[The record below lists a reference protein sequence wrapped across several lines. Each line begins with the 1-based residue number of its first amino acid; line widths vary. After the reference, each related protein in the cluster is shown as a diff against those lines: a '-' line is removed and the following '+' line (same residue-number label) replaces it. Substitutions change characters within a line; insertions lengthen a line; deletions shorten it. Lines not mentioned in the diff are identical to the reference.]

1 MKKLLIVNNN
11 MHLGGVQK
19 SLVNLLACIH
29 DQYQITLVLFHPA
42 GKLLEQIP
50 ADVQVLPVTS
60 AYRYLGM
67 TSGDATGMHK
77 LGRSFFAAIAR
88 LFGRDLAIGLM
99 ALGQKKLSGYDAAI
113 SFLHDA
119 QDKAFYG
126 GCNDFVLRH
135 VQATKKYTFL
145 HCDFSLVEGNTP
157 ANRRRYEAF
166 DGIAACS
173 AGCAERFLSCL
184 PQLERKT
191 HVVYN
196 CHNFASIRT
205 LAAQTPVCLPQDR
218 VNILTVARL
227 GKEKGVLRA
236 VEALGTLQGNN
247 YHYYIVGDGIQRP
260 QVAEA
265 IVSLG
270 LQDRVTLVGELENPY
285 GYIQAADLL
294 LIPSVSEA
302 APMVIGEA
310 ACLGTPVLT
319 TETSSAREMVEA
331 TGYGWVC
338 PNSEEGLTAGLE
350 AYLHDPRA
358 CTAAGP
364 DNRLALEQ
372 FTQLLET

>member
-1 MKKLLIVNNN
+1 MEKILIVNNN

-19 SLVNLLACIH
+19 ALVNLLTCIH
-29 DQYQITLVLFHPA
+29 DRYEITLVLFHPA

-50 ADVQVLPVTS
+50 ADVRVLPVTS

-67 TSGDATGMHK
+67 TSADALGKHR
-77 LGRSFFAAIAR
+77 LGRSFYAAVAR
-88 LFGRDLAIGLM
+88 LLGRDMAIRLM
-99 ALGQKKLSGYDAAI
+99 ALGQKKLSGFDVAI
-113 SFLHDA
+113 SYLHDA
-119 QDKAFYG
+119 RDKAFYG

-135 VQATKKYTFL
+135 VEAKRRLTFL
-145 HCDFSLVEGNTP
+145 HCDFSMVGGNTP
-157 ANRRRYEAF
+157 KNRRRYEAF

-173 AGCAERFLSCL
+173 EGCRQKFLACM
-184 PQLERKT
+184 PHLEQKT

-196 CHNFASIRT
+196 CHNFESIRT
-205 LAAQTPVCLPQDR
+205 LARQAAACLPKDR

-227 GKEKGVLRA
+227 GREKGVPRA
-236 VEALGTLQGNN
+236 IEALGQLKQYGF
-247 YHYYIVGDGIQRP
+247 HYYIVGDGVQRR
-260 QVAEA
+260 QVEEA

-285 GYIQAADLL
+285 GYVSAADLL

-319 TETSSAREMVEA
+319 TETSSAREMVET

-338 PNSEEGLTAGLE
+338 PNSVEGLTDGLRP
-350 AYLHDPRA
+350 LL
-358 CTAAGP
+358 AAPARLSFPQP
-364 DNRLALEQ
+364 DNSLALRQ
-372 FTQLLET
+372 FESIL